1 MPRYIKLF
9 KEKQFHVIGSL
20 LISSDD
26 LFCLLADCLLEN
38 RGTRISSRDVST
50 AIYSLGVNYVPI
62 LADVL
67 KEIR

>member
-9 KEKQFHVIGSL
+9 KEKQFHVIGNL

-50 AIYSLGVNYVPI
+50 IYSLGVNYVPI

>member
-38 RGTRISSRDVST
+38 RGTTISSRDVST
-50 AIYSLGVNYVPI
+50 IYSLGVNYVPI

>member
-9 KEKQFHVIGSL
+9 TEKQFHVIGSL

-50 AIYSLGVNYVPI
+50 IYSLGVNYVPI